1 MCVCKLYEH
10 TITFYMAFQT
20 AFQNF
25 QNCAIQINPN
35 KADFKSCL
43 IYYLDHVWLPVR
55 RPTAPHLLSLLLA
68 LTNKSSFVDS
78 KESRLK
84 CRINHSERRRTSFFF
99 SLSLSRVLSLLF
111 QESLVDFWFQKSRI
125 TVVFHQ
131 TIYQSLCPVEAI
143 WTRLRDVFTDFFSRH
158 TVNVYLFRKQ
168 HLLFH
173 SCVLFGEYII
183 MHFQK
188 VNYVLE

>member
-1 MCVCKLYEH
+1 MNRLKSLMCVCKLYEH

-55 RPTAPHLLSLLLA
+55 RPSAPHLLSLLLA

-99 SLSLSRVLSLLF
+99 SLSLALSCAFIAVPGELGRFLISEIEDNSRFPSDHISVSVPCRSNLDPA
-111 QESLVDFWFQKSRI
+111 ERC
-125 TVVFHQ
+125 FH
-131 TIYQSLCPVEAI
+131 
-143 WTRLRDVFTDFFSRH
+143 
-158 TVNVYLFRKQ
+158 
-168 HLLFH
+168 
-173 SCVLFGEYII
+173 
-183 MHFQK
+183 
-188 VNYVLE
+188 